1 MFGHYTCYL
10 QFPNGAS
17 VVHYV
22 MVSEGILDEVLHF
35 KVADF
40 IPTLSDTHCKLE
52 WTMSARYN
60 IQKDDIVSIH
70 HMEPNFICSDD
81 SSYKFQLAMCSSD
94 IQNKLLEFKN
104 NCIEVT
110 QVSVDE
116 ATIELTDLILSV
128 AHSSLKKPKVTKTS
142 PSKPKNKKMV

>member
-1 MFGHYTCYL
+1 MFGHYKCYL

-60 IQKDDIVSIH
+60 IQKDDNVSIQ

-94 IQNKLLEFKN
+94 I
-104 NCIEVT
+104 
-110 QVSVDE
+110 
-116 ATIELTDLILSV
+116 
-128 AHSSLKKPKVTKTS
+128 KKKQAFRV
-142 PSKPKNKKMV
+142 